1 MGTRTYDPAYIA
13 CSVLGIPITGFA
25 DGTFVKAER
34 NEDAFKIAVGASGE
48 VARARS
54 RNMTG
59 KVTFTIM
66 ASHPDND
73 LLSAASHLDELAG
86 TGVGRVFIKD
96 VNGTTLVLG
105 ANAWIVKP
113 AAVEF
118 GKEVTNR
125 EWVVECSYLYLNSGG
140 ENAVSAD

>member
-1 MGTRTYDPAYIA
+1 MGTRTYDPAYIV
-13 CSVLGIPITGFA
+13 CSVLGIPISGYA

-34 NEDAFKIAVGASGE
+34 SEDAFKTHVGAGGE

-59 KVTFTIM
+59 KVTFTLL
-66 ASHPDND
+66 ATSPVND
-73 LLSAASHLDELAG
+73 LLSAASHLDELTG
-86 TGVGRVFIKD
+86 QGVGRVFIKD

-105 ANAWIVKP
+105 ANSWIVKP

-125 EWVVECSYLYLNSGG
+125 EWVVECSYLYLHSGG
-140 ENAVSAD
+140 ENAISLD